1 MTGVCEAENRG
12 QRKRDSDDS
21 GQVMILVIGYVI
33 LTLMV
38 LTVVMAISS
47 VYLEHKKLL
56 SVADSASLAASDNF
70 GVGEVEDGA
79 GGPAPALTKSS
90 VQAATA
96 RYIAETGA
104 AARFDGLSISA
115 QTGAPEGRT
124 AHVVLTAV
132 AHPPIVNYLVPAGID
147 IVVVSEAR
155 PQLGR

>member
-1 MTGVCEAENRG
+1 MIVEKDTDTNG
-12 QRKRDSDDS
+12 QREHVGDES

-38 LTVVMAISS
+38 LTVVMAISA

-70 GVGEVEDGA
+70 GVGEVQDGTR
-79 GGPAPALTKSS
+79 GPAPALTKTS
-90 VQAATA
+90 VQAAA
-96 RYIAETGA
+96 AKYISDTGA
-104 AARFDGLSISA
+104 AARFNELSISG

-132 AHPPIVNYLVPAGID
+132 VHPPIVNYLVPAGID

>member
-1 MTGVCEAENRG
+1 MMGVNGRG
-12 QRKRDSDDS
+12 DKWQPEREGDES

-38 LTVVMAISS
+38 LTVVMAISA

-70 GVGEVEDGA
+70 GVGEVQDGTS
-79 GGPAPALTKSS
+79 GPAPALTNTS

-96 RYIAETGA
+96 KYMSDTGA
-104 AARFDGLSISA
+104 AAQFNNLSISG

-124 AHVVLTAV
+124 ARVVLTAV
-132 AHPPIVNYLVPAGID
+132 VHPPIVNYLVPAGID